1 VRVANFKQP
10 YVRDSLFEDIA
21 SGKTEKIH
29 QAVDTIKTKFGEKGI
44 VRGRS
49 F

>member
-1 VRVANFKQP
+1 MSATAF
-10 YVRDSLFEDIA
+10 FEDIA
-21 SGKTEKIH
+21 RAKAEKIH
-29 QAVDTIKTKFGEKGI
+29 RAVDTIKAKFGEKGI